1 MSDTVQI
8 NGRRYYV
15 VKEEEKT
22 HYLPS
27 VTTILG
33 ATSDDTGLQ
42 KWRESVGEEKANQIS
57 KFSANRGTLMHYHI
71 EMFLT
76 SDLVEKKDRLLYALK
91 ETQEYAKREGFTAEE
106 LSMGRKL
113 FFNFYV
119 SESFEKVKGVLLH
132 EARLYSLRGGGYAG
146 RVDDIY
152 LDFDDYIVIADYK
165 SSKKRKKEDW
175 IENYKLQVSAYSIAY
190 WEMFDKVPN
199 RAEIWISNEIE
210 TEPQIFVLDRA
221 QIKHYYKIFIEKV
234 KLYHQMYPL
243 QDNI

>member
-1 MSDTVQI
+1 MSDTIQI
-8 NGRRYYV
+8 NGKRYYV
-15 VKEEEKT
+15 VHEEGKT

-42 KWRESVGEEKANQIS
+42 KWRKSVGEEKANQIS

-76 SDLVEKKDRLLYALK
+76 SELADKKERLMYALK
-91 ETQEYAKREGFTAEE
+91 ETQEYAKREGFTTEE
-106 LSMGRKL
+106 LTVGRKL
-113 FFNFYV
+113 FFNFYI
-119 SESFEKVKGVLLH
+119 SESFERVKSVLMH

-152 LDFDDYIVIADYK
+152 VDADDCIVIADYK
-165 SSKKRKKEDW
+165 SSRKAKKEDW

-190 WEMFDKVPN
+190 WEMFDKVPS

-210 TEPQIFVLDRA
+210 TEPQIFVLD
-221 QIKHYYKIFIEKV
+221 QDEIKHYYKMFIEKV
-234 KLYHQMYPL
+234 KQYHEMYPL
-243 QDNI
+243 EENI